1 MTVET
6 NGASFPS
13 LRIMSR
19 SSSSSTRRGSV
30 TVMLFCMRSRGELNL
45 FVCSGISLN
54 LKVWGIPELTGRL
67 VLDHCWPPGL
77 GYAGPEAIPRSA
89 APPRRRAGVR
99 HGVRWVDNPYDDT
112 PGSQREGAAPRASRL
127 LLE

>member
-19 SSSSSTRRGSV
+19 SSDGSSSTRHGHTSV

-45 FVCSGISLN
+45 FRLLGYFPEG
-54 LKVWGIPELTGRL
+54 WGIPELML
-67 VLDHCWPPGL
+67 VARIRRPG
-77 GYAGPEAIPRSA
+77 GYP
-89 APPRRRAGVR
+89 
-99 HGVRWVDNPYDDT
+99 
-112 PGSQREGAAPRASRL
+112 
-127 LLE
+127 

>member
-19 SSSSSTRRGSV
+19 SSDGSSSTRHGHRSV

-45 FVCSGISLN
+45 FVCSGIMIS
-54 LKVWGIPELTGRL
+54 LKVWGIPELSL
-67 VLDHCWPPGL
+67 VLVARIRRPG
-77 GYAGPEAIPRSA
+77 GYP
-89 APPRRRAGVR
+89 
-99 HGVRWVDNPYDDT
+99 
-112 PGSQREGAAPRASRL
+112 
-127 LLE
+127 

>member
-6 NGASFPS
+6 NGASSGFPS

-45 FVCSGISLN
+45 FVSSGIS
-54 LKVWGIPELTGRL
+54 LKVWGIPEL
-67 VLDHCWPPGL
+67 VLGARIRRPG
-77 GYAGPEAIPRSA
+77 GYP
-89 APPRRRAGVR
+89 
-99 HGVRWVDNPYDDT
+99 
-112 PGSQREGAAPRASRL
+112 
-127 LLE
+127 

>member
-19 SSSSSTRRGSV
+19 SSDGSSSTRHGHRSV

-45 FVCSGISLN
+45 FRHGL
-54 LKVWGIPELTGRL
+54 
-67 VLDHCWPPGL
+67 L
-77 GYAGPEAIPRSA
+77 GYFPEGKGYPGTGVGRPDTQARRLSLD
-89 APPRRRAGVR
+89 PPRRRA
-99 HGVRWVDNPYDDT
+99 
-112 PGSQREGAAPRASRL
+112 AAPACAKASGGSTTPTTIPRARRL
-127 LLE
+127 GGGGPLLVESLVV

>member
-19 SSSSSTRRGSV
+19 SSDGSSSTRHGHTSV

-45 FVCSGISLN
+45 FVCSDISLE
-54 LKVWGIPELTGRL
+54 VWGIPELVL
-67 VLDHCWPPGL
+67 VAWIRRPG
-77 GYAGPEAIPRSA
+77 GYP
-89 APPRRRAGVR
+89 
-99 HGVRWVDNPYDDT
+99 
-112 PGSQREGAAPRASRL
+112 
-127 LLE
+127 

>member
-45 FVCSGISLN
+45 FVCSGISLTRN
-54 LKVWGIPELTGRL
+54 LKVWGIPELVL
-67 VLDHCWPPGL
+67 VARIRRPG
-77 GYAGPEAIPRSA
+77 GYP
-89 APPRRRAGVR
+89 
-99 HGVRWVDNPYDDT
+99 
-112 PGSQREGAAPRASRL
+112 
-127 LLE
+127 